1 MFISEGFTETAGT
14 MSELYREEIQARQD
28 DVEPLRVGGVVYL
41 NARPLIW
48 ALPSLCPWARI
59 SFDVPSR
66 LASQLAA
73 KELDVAIVPAIEA
86 FRSSDY
92 VVLSDACIAAA
103 DFARSVVIFSRV
115 PLEKVRTL
123 AVDAASRTSAAV
135 SRILL
140 AEKYGVFPEVRELPL
155 GDDPASLDCDAILM
169 IGDRA
174 MTVKR
179 PPLPHVHDLAAE
191 WCSWTGL
198 PLVFAVW
205 VAHSP
210 ERDWS
215 HVARIFAAA
224 RDRGL
229 AALDIIARKAAA
241 DLGLSYTLCYEYLTR
256 DLHFTMGPK
265 EHESLDLFGRLA
277 AKYGFVPANGRL
289 RVIN

>member
-1 MFISEGFTETAGT
+1 M
-14 MSELYREEIQARQD
+14 
-28 DVEPLRVGGVVYL
+28 GGVIYL

-48 ALPSLCPWARI
+48 ALPDLCPWARI

-66 LASQLAA
+66 LAAQLAA
-73 KELDVAIVPAIEA
+73 RELDVAIVPAIEA
-86 FRSSDY
+86 FRFPNY

-115 PLEKVRTL
+115 PLDEVKTL
-123 AVDAASRTSAAV
+123 ALDAASRTSAAV

-140 AEKYGVFPEVRELPL
+140 AEKYGAFPEVRELPL
-155 GDDPASLDCDAILM
+155 GDDPANLDCDAVLM

-174 MTVKR
+174 MTVKS

-205 VAHSP
+205 VAQP
-210 ERDWS
+210 ADRDWRPI
-215 HVARIFAAA
+215 ARIFAAA

-229 AALDIIARKAAA
+229 AALDIIAKKAAE
-241 DLGLSYTLCYEYLTR
+241 DVGLPYSVCYEYLTR
-256 DLHFTMGPK
+256 NLHFTMGPK
-265 EHESLDLFGRLA
+265 EHESLDLLGRLA
-277 AKYGFVPANGRL
+277 AKYGFIPANKRL

>member
-1 MFISEGFTETAGT
+1 
-14 MSELYREEIQARQD
+14 MSELHREDSERSLAGTS
-28 DVEPLRVGGVVYL
+28 PLRVGGVVYL

-48 ALPSLCPWARI
+48 ALPALCPWARI

-73 KELDVAIVPAIEA
+73 EELDVAIVPAIEA
-86 FRSSDY
+86 FRSPDY

-115 PLEKVRTL
+115 PLDQIKTL
-123 AVDAASRTSAAV
+123 ALDAASRTSAAV

-140 AEKYGVFPEVRELPL
+140 AEKYGVFPEVRELRL
-155 GDDPASLDCDAILM
+155 GDDPASLDCDAVLM

-174 MTVKR
+174 MTVKK
-179 PPLPHVHDLAAE
+179 PPLPYAHDLAAE

-205 VAHSP
+205 VARP
-210 ERDWS
+210 ADRDWTEI
-215 HVARIFAAA
+215 ARIFAAA

-229 AALDIIARKAAA
+229 AVLDIIARKAAEE
-241 DLGLSYTLCYEYLTR
+241 LGLPHTLCYEYLTR
-256 DLHFTMGPK
+256 NLHFTMGPK

-289 RVIN
+289 RVIR